1 MLLSKQNSNKI
12 GKLHTQTD
20 MGCPFVLC
28 YAQKSVNSKSYNNTK
43 KSSLLLLAYLMLY
56 LKKNDKVF
64 SLLTNVINNFL
75 FPTIKNKTKKEFNI
89 IYLIIL
95 LLKLHCKFLHTNYRL
110 SIIFRCYYY
119 TRKCVK
125 CLKVV
130 DFKYHRHTGCPVNW
144 YSLSNSIPDFS
155 DCPIKKI

>member
-56 LKKNDKVF
+56 VFEKMIKVF
-64 SLLTNVINNFL
+64 SLLTNVINNCTYINLL
-75 FPTIKNKTKKEFNI
+75 FNHPTFTAIKQQYVCISYIRSQPT
-89 IYLIIL
+89 
-95 LLKLHCKFLHTNYRL
+95 
-110 SIIFRCYYY
+110 
-119 TRKCVK
+119 
-125 CLKVV
+125 
-130 DFKYHRHTGCPVNW
+130 W
-144 YSLSNSIPDFS
+144 
-155 DCPIKKI
+155 